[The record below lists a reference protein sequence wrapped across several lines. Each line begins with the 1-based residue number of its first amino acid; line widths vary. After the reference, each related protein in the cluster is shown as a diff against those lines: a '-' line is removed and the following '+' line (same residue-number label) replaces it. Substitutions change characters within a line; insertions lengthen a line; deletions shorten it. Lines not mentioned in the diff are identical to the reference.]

1 MYRYFHLQVKSWTG
15 TVMYKYFYYRYFH
28 LQVKSWTGTVMYKCF
43 YVQVLSF
50 TGKNNVQ
57 LQSCSIF
64 MYKYFHLKIKSCT
77 GTVMYKYFYV
87 HVLTLKNVGF
97 WAEKINSK
105 LLFLGRIKGM
115 LESTVGSGTPWRA
128 TSRWYRSII
137 FYRTYFT

>member
-1 MYRYFHLQVKSWTG
+1 MNRYSHVQVFLLQVLSFTG
-15 TVMYKYFYYRYFH
+15 KIMNRYSH
-28 LQVKSWTGTVMYKCF
+28 VQVF